1 MTTGTE
7 HFKEPAVS
15 IVGLGK
21 LGAPIAACI
30 AASGIRT
37 FGADIDEQVVQL
49 VNCGIPPVQEAGL
62 LDKLA
67 ETRGMLT
74 ATTNT
79 GWAVSQS
86 DLTIVLTP
94 TPSKLSGEFSLEYI
108 LPVCEDIGC
117 ALSIKDRW
125 HLVEIMSTV
134 MPGDCESSVRTTLEK
149 FSGKRCAVD
158 FGLCYSP
165 EFVALGTVIRDFLNP
180 DFVLIGE
187 SDERSGQFVEKVY
200 GEVYENNPP
209 FVRMA
214 LVNAELMKLALNAFM
229 TTKITY
235 ANLLAKLCELLPGA
249 DVDVVTQALGF
260 DSRIAPKYFKGAL
273 GYGGPC
279 FPRDS
284 VALAALAR
292 RLDVDPGLPQEVDRL
307 NCAEPARVVELVR
320 GKLGKGDHV
329 GVLGLTYKPGTSVTE
344 ESQALAIA
352 RGLAA
357 SGHKVIAFDPMGM
370 EIACKDLPGVDLVN
384 SVCQL
389 VERSQVIVLMVPW
402 PEFKQLEDMSLKGKI
417 IIDCWRMLDVD
428 KIDAEY
434 VAIGRFH
441 EV

>member
-7 HFKEPAVS
+7 HPRELAVS

-37 FGADIDEQVVQL
+37 FGADIDEQVVRSI
-49 VNCGIPPVQEAGL
+49 NCSIPPVRETGL
-62 LDKLA
+62 SDKLFEA
-67 ETRGMLT
+67 RSMLT
-74 ATTNT
+74 ATINT

-86 DLTIVLTP
+86 NLTVVLTP

-108 LPVCEDIGC
+108 LPVCEDIGR
-117 ALSIKDRW
+117 ALSVIDRW

-134 MPGDCESSVRTTLEK
+134 TPGDCEDSIKAVLEK
-149 FSGKRCAVD
+149 SSGKRCPDD

-165 EFVALGTVIRDFLNP
+165 EFVALGTVIRDFLDP

-187 SDERSGQFVEKVY
+187 IDERSGQFVEEVY
-200 GEVYENNPP
+200 SKVYENDPP
-209 FVRMA
+209 YIRMD
-214 LVNAELMKLALNAFM
+214 LVDAELTKLALNAFM

-292 RLDVDPGLPQEVDRL
+292 RLGIDPGLPREVDRL
-307 NCAEPARVVELVR
+307 NRAEPARVVELVR
-320 GKLGKGDHV
+320 GKLSEGDRV

-352 RGLAA
+352 RGLVV
-357 SGHKVIAFDPMGM
+357 SGHEVIAFDPMGM
-370 EIACKDLPGVDLVN
+370 DAAREDLLGVDFAS

-389 VERSQVIVLMVPW
+389 VERSQVIVLAVPW
-402 PEFKQLEDMSLKGKI
+402 LEFKQLEDMSLKDKV

-441 EV
+441 E